1 MSGRPL
7 EVDDRAIEGVN
18 YNQEQGR
25 CLKLCEGISNGNG
38 IYKNFFYLKFW
49 SMYIY
54 FKHPC
59 VVSGQ
64 PDNYLV
70 KVVKMSGGQAGGE
83 GRMDDRA
90 SVLLTLA
97 G

>member
-1 MSGRPL
+1 
-7 EVDDRAIEGVN
+7 
-18 YNQEQGR
+18 
-25 CLKLCEGISNGNG
+25 
-38 IYKNFFYLKFW
+38 
-49 SMYIY
+49 MYIY